1 MIAGEHFSSRSVRIK
16 TSELCSSWRSLE
28 NKMADRG
35 DKLRQAGQQEQLMEL
50 LQVNRVT
57 CPDNDPLHS
66 GVDRG
71 AWLKYLLLYIWVC
84 KIILNT
90 WNQEESLDSR
100 MSV

>member
-1 MIAGEHFSSRSVRIK
+1 MIAGEHFSSRSIRMK
-16 TSELCSSWRSLE
+16 TSELCSSWRRLE

-50 LQVNRVT
+50 LQVNT
-57 CPDNDPLHS
+57 WSDNEPLT
-66 GVDRG
+66 GVDGVGR
-71 AWLKYLLLYIWVC
+71 LKYLLLYILTC

-90 WNQEESLDSR
+90 WNQEESLDSW